1 MKPITVV
8 IVFLALTL
16 SSALASIGSYK
27 NTESR
32 IINDLNQA
40 LALTLQEKQD
50 ASITPDTLRVYRE
63 FLHIDALKSRAY
75 LAYCLRNERSKIT
88 CSDTMVGHKNAHFIG
103 IRGYANCSMATIFSL
118 SDQRLPFSLSLLAMT
133 WAVFAFCYLRRSH
146 PQLMMR
152 LVSYGGLSY
161 SEDSD
166 EFYNTRHQPLHLTP
180 MQHQLMQMFFHSATH
195 QLSQSEICHAL
206 WPKKDDPSETLYALI
221 KRLKA
226 TIESNSNL
234 SIEVDRGRAYRLVD
248 KASFC

>member
-40 LALTLQEKQD
+40 LALTLVEKQD

-75 LAYCLRNERSKIT
+75 LAYCPRKERSTIT
-88 CSDTMVGHKNAHFIG
+88 CSDTMVGHKNTHFIG

-118 SDQRLPFSLSLLAMT
+118 SDQRLPFSLSFLAMA
-133 WAVFAFCYLRRSH
+133 WGCSCLIYFRRKAVEHLKDSQVKAA
-146 PQLMMR
+146 
-152 LVSYGGLSY
+152 LSAIH
-161 SEDSD
+161 
-166 EFYNTRHQPLHLTP
+166 FTP
-180 MQHQLMQMFFHSATH
+180 MQEQLIDLFLHAEDHQLTKK
-195 QLSQSEICHAL
+195 EICNAL
-206 WPKKDDPSETLYALI
+206 WPKKDDASETLYTLI
-221 KRLKA
+221 RRLKPV
-226 TIESNSNL
+226 L
-234 SIEVDRGRAYRLVD
+234 SLQAGLHIVCERGKAYRLTKD
-248 KASFC
+248 RKE